1 MKHLAILMLGTALAT
16 APALAQT
23 SGQIQHNTPAAGA
36 QPNAGAAAGVSP
48 AQAAN
53 VASANY
59 VTQNDPD
66 TWRTSELNGMTVYN
80 ERDEE
85 IGTIDDVVIDRS
97 GDVKAVVIGVGG
109 FLGIGQRNVAVPFER
124 LQWQTATAEAGRAA
138 TTGANTGTAAGGMT
152 GARTDAKTDAKTG
165 AGAATGT
172 NTAAGTAAAPR
183 TGAVPATGTTPATG
197 AGAPDKGPG
206 TARPA
211 DRAAAD
217 NRDAPRRAVL
227 ANATREE
234 LRNAPEFKYN

>member
-124 LQWQTATAEAGRAA
+124 LQWQTATAEANRAA
-138 TTGANTGTAAGGMT
+138 TTGASTGNAAGGMT
-152 GARTDAKTDAKTG
+152 GAATDARPG
-165 AGAATGT
+165 SGAASG
-172 NTAAGTAAAPR
+172 TAAAPATGTAAAPR
-183 TGAVPATGTTPATG
+183 TGAVPATGTTPARG
-197 AGAPDKGPG
+197 AGAPDRGPG
-206 TARPA
+206 TAQPT

-217 NRDAPRRAVL
+217 NRDAPRRAIL